1 MSQRNGLAVC
11 ALNADVVGYSRLL
24 ADDHE
29 GTSLAMARA
38 RHEVEAQIAENR
50 GHLVNF
56 VGDNFMAVFDLA
68 TDAVHAAIAISS
80 VLESANVSRPS
91 AQWLRFRMGIDR
103 GEVSVSDGHFE
114 GDALNI
120 AARIQAL
127 ARAGGL
133 SISGSVY
140 RELDEPALRF
150 RPTGAQ
156 ILKNIPEPIEV
167 YEFVD
172 LPTDTLGGVE
182 SHLGLEIPS
191 IAVLPIHVEGV
202 DDGIASAVSVVR
214 VDVIHRLSSIPE
226 LVVVDAV
233 DAEAGRQGGT
243 GVRYMLE
250 TGVHQ
255 FGERLRIHATVFDV
269 TTMNV
274 VKAHKRTGT
283 VADVF
288 ELSEALSE
296 QVAHTIEVELIVG
309 APAGLYSEIDDPGAI
324 EKVYMGWFHLR
335 SDTREGWQTALGLF
349 GEVAE
354 SHPDLPYG
362 WVLSAFA
369 NWIGAANGWAPDA
382 TASLTLAREQAGRGQ
397 AVGDPTG
404 MAQAVDAAVLMSM
417 GRINEAVDAMES
429 LEITRPTCD
438 VTFGLEGSVKRYLGE
453 WEEAVSLLDTAMRLT
468 GINKPWY
475 PTVKACSLFVGN
487 KTEQAASVAESVL
500 EYQPNNIEALLVLA
514 AAQVELGLDRRAEA
528 TASIVRERFPSLDVG
543 AWLDRNPYQ
552 DHELMD
558 RWKADLATVDLVG
571 TG

>member
-1 MSQRNGLAVC
+1 MS
-11 ALNADVVGYSRLL
+11 S
-24 ADDHE
+24 
-29 GTSLAMARA
+29 A
-38 RHEVEAQIAENR
+38 RHDVEAQVAENHGR
-50 GHLVNF
+50 LVNF
-56 VGDNFMAVFDLA
+56 VGDNFMAVFDHA

-80 VLESANVSRPS
+80 TLEATNSSRPS

-103 GEVSVSDGHFE
+103 GEITVSDGHFE

-150 RPTGAQ
+150 RPIGAQ
-156 ILKNIPEPIEV
+156 TLKNIPESIEV

-172 LPTDTLGGVE
+172 LPTDSQAGVD
-182 SHLGLEIPS
+182 SRLGLEIPS
-191 IAVLPIHVEGV
+191 IAVLPVHVEGV
-202 DDGIASAVSVVR
+202 DEAVASAATVIR
-214 VDVIHRLSSIPE
+214 VDAIHRLSMIPE

-233 DAEAGRQGGT
+233 DADAGQQRGT

-250 TGVHQ
+250 TGVNQ
-255 FGERLRIHATVFDV
+255 FGDRLRVHATVFDV

-274 VKAHKRTGT
+274 VKAHKLTGSA
-283 VADVF
+283 VDMF
-288 ELSEALSE
+288 ELSETLSE
-296 QVAHTIEVELIVG
+296 QVGHTIEVELVVG
-309 APAGLYSEIDDPGAI
+309 APAGLYSEIGDPVAI

-354 SHPDLPYG
+354 SHPDLPFG

-369 NWIGAANGWAPDA
+369 NWIGAANGWSSDRA
-382 TASLTLAREQAGRGQ
+382 ASLAMAREQAERGRT
-397 AVGDPTG
+397 VGDPTG
-404 MAQAVDAAVLMSM
+404 LAQAVEAAALMSMGHVDAAV
-417 GRINEAVDAMES
+417 EAVGR

-438 VTFGLEGSVKRYLGE
+438 VTFGLEGSLKRYLGE
-453 WEEAVSLLDTAMRLT
+453 WEEAVDLLDTAMRLT

-475 PTVKACSLFVGN
+475 PTVKACSLFIGH

-528 TASIVRERFPSLDVG
+528 TANIVRERFPSLDVE

-558 RWKADLATVDLVG
+558 RWKADLASVDLVG
-571 TG
+571 TS

>member
-1 MSQRNGLAVC
+1 MLQHNGTAVC

-29 GTSLAMARA
+29 GTSLAMSRA
-38 RHEVEAQIAENR
+38 RLEVETHLAENDGR
-50 GHLVNF
+50 LVNF
-56 VGDNFMAVFDLA
+56 VGDNFMAVFDHA
-68 TDAVHAAIAISS
+68 TDAVHAAIGISS
-80 VLESANVSRPS
+80 ALEAVNASRPS
-91 AQWLRFRMGIDR
+91 GQWLRFRMGIDR

-127 ARAGGL
+127 AKPGGL
-133 SISGSVY
+133 SISGSIY

-156 ILKNIPEPIEV
+156 TLKNIPEPIEI

-172 LPTDTLGGVE
+172 LPTDTVSGMDPR
-182 SHLGLEIPS
+182 LGLEIPS
-191 IAVLPIHVEGV
+191 IAVLPIHLEGIDESV
-202 DDGIASAVSVVR
+202 ASAATLIR
-214 VDVIHRLSSIPE
+214 VDAIHRLSSIPE

-233 DAEAGRQGGT
+233 DADAGQQRGV

-255 FGERLRIHATVFDV
+255 FGERLRIHATVIDV

-274 VKAHKRTGT
+274 VKSHKVTGT
-283 VADVF
+283 VADMF

-296 QVAHTIEVELIVG
+296 QVGHTIEVELIVG
-309 APAGLYSEIDDPGAI
+309 APAGLYSEIGDPDAI

-349 GEVAE
+349 GEVAA
-354 SHPDLPYG
+354 SHPDLPFG
-362 WVLSAFA
+362 WVLAAFA
-369 NWIGAANGWAPDA
+369 NWIGAASGWSTDPAA
-382 TASLTLAREQAGRGQ
+382 LLALAREQAARGRT
-397 AVGDPTG
+397 VGDPTG
-404 MAQAVDAAVLMSM
+404 LAQAVDAAALMSM
-417 GRINEAVDAMES
+417 GRIAEAIETMGN

-438 VTFGLEGSVKRYLGE
+438 VTFGLEGSMKRYLGE
-453 WEEAVSLLDTAMRLT
+453 WEEAVGLLDTAMRLT
-468 GINKPWY
+468 GVNKPWY
-475 PTVKACSLFVGN
+475 PTVKACSLFIGN

-500 EYQPNNIEALLVLA
+500 EYQPNNIEALLVLT

-528 TASIVRERFPSLDVG
+528 TANIVRERFPSLDVG

-552 DHELMD
+552 DHELID
-558 RWKADLATVDLVG
+558 RWKADLASVDLVG
-571 TG
+571 AD

>member
-1 MSQRNGLAVC
+1 M
-11 ALNADVVGYSRLL
+11 
-24 ADDHE
+24 
-29 GTSLAMARA
+29 
-38 RHEVEAQIAENR
+38 
-50 GHLVNF
+50 
-56 VGDNFMAVFDLA
+56 
-68 TDAVHAAIAISS
+68 
-80 VLESANVSRPS
+80 
-91 AQWLRFRMGIDR
+91 
-103 GEVSVSDGHFE
+103 
-114 GDALNI
+114 
-120 AARIQAL
+120 

-150 RPTGAQ
+150 RPIGAQ
-156 ILKNIPEPIEV
+156 TLKNIPESIEV

-172 LPTDTLGGVE
+172 LPTDSQAGVD
-182 SHLGLEIPS
+182 SRLGLEIPS
-191 IAVLPIHVEGV
+191 IAVLPVHVEGV
-202 DDGIASAVSVVR
+202 DEAVASAATVIR
-214 VDVIHRLSSIPE
+214 VDAIHRLSMIPE

-233 DAEAGRQGGT
+233 DADAGQQRGT

-250 TGVHQ
+250 TGVNQ
-255 FGERLRIHATVFDV
+255 FGDRLRVHATVFDV

-274 VKAHKRTGT
+274 VKAHKLTGSA
-283 VADVF
+283 VDIF
-288 ELSEALSE
+288 ELSETLSE
-296 QVAHTIEVELIVG
+296 QVGHTIEVELVVG
-309 APAGLYSEIDDPGAI
+309 APAGLYSEIGDPVAI

-354 SHPDLPYG
+354 SHPDLPFG

-369 NWIGAANGWAPDA
+369 NWIGAANGWSSDRA
-382 TASLTLAREQAGRGQ
+382 ASLAMAREQAERGRT
-397 AVGDPTG
+397 VGDPTG
-404 MAQAVDAAVLMSM
+404 LAQAVEAAALMSMGHVDAAV
-417 GRINEAVDAMES
+417 EAVGR

-438 VTFGLEGSVKRYLGE
+438 VTFGLEGSLKRYLGE
-453 WEEAVSLLDTAMRLT
+453 WEEAVDLLDTAMRLT

-475 PTVKACSLFVGN
+475 PTVKACSLFIGH

-528 TASIVRERFPSLDVG
+528 TANIVRERFPSLDVE

-558 RWKADLATVDLVG
+558 RWKADLASVDLVG
-571 TG
+571 TS